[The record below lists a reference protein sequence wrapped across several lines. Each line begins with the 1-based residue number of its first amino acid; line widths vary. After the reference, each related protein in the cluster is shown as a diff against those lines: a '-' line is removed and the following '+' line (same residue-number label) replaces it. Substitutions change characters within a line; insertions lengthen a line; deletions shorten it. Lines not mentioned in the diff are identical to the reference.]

1 MSKKKPSRQPEPEGY
16 RPGKSMKE
24 DRFELKVDNRL
35 ENLSIISDFI
45 GKAMRQIGAKEKNIA
60 EVQLAVD
67 EACSNII
74 LYAYSGRKGIIK
86 LALELAGDDLIVTI
100 RDRGKPFDPTSVPP
114 PDLEADLNERRI
126 GGLGMYFMRKVMDE
140 VSYSFDAEEGNKL
153 TMRKHL
159 IVKDSDLE
167 GV

>member
-1 MSKKKPSRQPEPEGY
+1 MSGEKLSKQPKPEGY
-16 RPGKSMKE
+16 RPVKSMKGN
-24 DRFELKVDNRL
+24 RFELKVDNKL

-45 GKAMRQIGAKEKNIA
+45 TKVMRQIDAKERSIS

-67 EACSNII
+67 EACTNVIRH
-74 LYAYSGRKGIIK
+74 AYSERKDVITIT
-86 LALELAGDDLIVTI
+86 LELVDEDLIVTI
-100 RDRGKPFDPTSVPP
+100 IDRGKPFEPSSIPP
-114 PDLEADLNERRI
+114 PDLEADVDERKI
-126 GGLGMYFMRKVMDE
+126 GGLGIYFMRKLMED

-159 IVKDSDLE
+159 MPKNSDLD

>member
-1 MSKKKPSRQPEPEGY
+1 
-16 RPGKSMKE
+16 MKE
-24 DRFELKVDNRL
+24 NRFELKVDSRL

-45 GKAMRQIGAKEKNIA
+45 DKVMRQIGTKGRSIS

-67 EACSNII
+67 EACTNII
-74 LYAYSGRKGIIK
+74 KHAYSEWKDIITIT
-86 LALELAGDDLIVTI
+86 LEMGEEDLIVTI
-100 RDRGKPFDPTSVPP
+100 TDRGKPFEPSSIPP
-114 PDLEADLNERRI
+114 PDLESDVGERRI
-126 GGLGMYFMRKVMDE
+126 GGLGIYFMRKLMDE

-159 IVKDSDLE
+159 MPKNCDLD